1 MNKQQRRSKMLKGI
15 MKDQLHQRGLDS
27 KENFVSPWKDDDVS
41 VRWPLIIGLATQS
54 SVACGGARLV

>member
-1 MNKQQRRSKMLKGI
+1 MLKGI
-15 MKDQLHQRGLDS
+15 MKDRPHQRGLDS
-27 KENFVSPWKDDDVS
+27 EENFVSPWKDDDVS